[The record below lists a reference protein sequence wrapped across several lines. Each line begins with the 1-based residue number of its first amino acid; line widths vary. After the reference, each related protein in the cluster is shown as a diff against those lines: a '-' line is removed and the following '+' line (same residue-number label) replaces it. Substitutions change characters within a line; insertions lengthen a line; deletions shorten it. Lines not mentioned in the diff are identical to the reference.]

1 MKLDDQTEL
10 FFKNTLGI
18 SPLSA
23 TTGFDAFVRG
33 IASGRSQFAVL
44 EGVQEKVELRPRPDA
59 PNVTHN
65 FLEARQETAFGKLP
79 GREYLRA
86 SFLDSQQSPGAA

>member
-23 TTGFDAFVRG
+23 TTGFDAFARG
-33 IASGRSQFAVL
+33 VASGRSQFAVL
-44 EGVQEKVELRPRPDA
+44 EGVQEKVELAWGLRKKQASPAEPPSRLPA
-59 PNVTHN
+59 NQ
-65 FLEARQETAFGKLP
+65 AMSSATA
-79 GREYLRA
+79 
-86 SFLDSQQSPGAA
+86 